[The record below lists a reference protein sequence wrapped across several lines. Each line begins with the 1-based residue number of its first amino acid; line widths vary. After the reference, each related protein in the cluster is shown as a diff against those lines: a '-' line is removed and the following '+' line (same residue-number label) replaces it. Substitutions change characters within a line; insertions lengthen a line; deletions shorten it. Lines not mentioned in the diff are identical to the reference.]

1 MFCTLELLARESGS
15 VVGGLDDFEVAVDVH
30 VLELSLEGIPL
41 GVDVHLAHD
50 ELGDALL
57 NIGVDVGLQHGD
69 FGRILLAVIQ
79 RRHDVLLSY
88 AVGCVVLVRVVV

>member
-1 MFCTLELLARESGS
+1 MFCTLELLTCESGS

-57 NIGVDVGLQHGD
+57 NIGVDVGLEHGD
-69 FGRILLAVIQ
+69 FGRRIQ
-79 RRHDVLLSY
+79 RRHVLLGD
-88 AVGCVVLVRVVV
+88 AVGGIVLVRVVV